1 MVSAGTRGA
10 ADQPSLT
17 ASRAPLVFPPGTQAA
32 SPRGPLRWG
41 SKGTRSCRAPGGS
54 VPGPERLREEAATKQ
69 VSAASSLRGDPH
81 LCAGAGRGDPHPRA

>member
-10 ADQPSLT
+10 AGQPSLT

-32 SPRGPLRWG
+32 SPRGPLRCG

-54 VPGPERLREEAATKQ
+54 VPGPGTVEGGGGNEAG
-69 VSAASSLRGDPH
+69 LWGP
-81 LCAGAGRGDPHPRA
+81 LL